1 MIWAI
6 TAETALMNLYQMVL
20 HVKAVRVLDKDFG
33 LKMEYVSTYLT
44 YSICWVGL
52 EIIMTN

>member
-20 HVKAVRVLDKDFG
+20 HVKVVRVLDKDFG

-44 YSICWVGL
+44 YSI
-52 EIIMTN
+52 

>member
-44 YSICWVGL
+44 YSI
-52 EIIMTN
+52 